1 MKITYTSILSAICS
15 SILLLG
21 FLSVYIWKKQENYS
35 LYEVKLLIFCTVL
48 TGVRLFFPIDIC
60 GISHTI
66 GIKILYPELCRFMR
80 GKIGFLSHFSVLF
93 LISLLGSFLILVQ
106 KSLSYISFIK
116 LIKEIRP
123 IEYIRVKKYKKV
135 KKIPILKVDSIEDP
149 FIVGIK
155 NPYIIIPN
163 IDEETKK
170 IVLLHE
176 VGHYIKR
183 DLFLKKGHTP
193 HHEIFKETLCLR
205 LHFWAASD
213 SFFQLFHAENLC
225 HRRDHFHGFKHK
237 FVVQCRGCQQGCGNS
252 NCDGYQL
259 FRRQHLGHAN

>member
-135 KKIPILKVDSIEDP
+135 KK
-149 FIVGIK
+149 
-155 NPYIIIPN
+155 
-163 IDEETKK
+163 
-170 IVLLHE
+170 
-176 VGHYIKR
+176 
-183 DLFLKKGHTP
+183 
-193 HHEIFKETLCLR
+193 
-205 LHFWAASD
+205 
-213 SFFQLFHAENLC
+213 
-225 HRRDHFHGFKHK
+225 
-237 FVVQCRGCQQGCGNS
+237 
-252 NCDGYQL
+252 YQY
-259 FRRQHLGHAN
+259 